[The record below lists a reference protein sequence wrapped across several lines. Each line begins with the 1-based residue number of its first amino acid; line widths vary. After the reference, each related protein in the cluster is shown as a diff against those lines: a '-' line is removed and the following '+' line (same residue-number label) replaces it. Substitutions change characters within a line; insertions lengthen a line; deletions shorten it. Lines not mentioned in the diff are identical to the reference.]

1 MVMTMTELKSRQA
14 NNALSQG
21 ELNAVRDTKR
31 ASEAVRRE
39 LGNLLTGRKRSV
51 KARPR
56 RKPDQTRPEYAGL
69 TGAWASYFEVTSRYE
84 GKIPTQDRDDWRHDT
99 MLELEK
105 AEARDGKPLPEL
117 RAYRIASLMVA
128 LYFRN
133 LNRYATRVCI
143 VNGYPVEP
151 HCRSCQNHTESKRCA
166 WLAVRPVERLDGE
179 IIDPDGY
186 RVRLLDTVASDKLED
201 MPDRWYDLKQMSG
214 ALPPRLAEV
223 ACQLLDGKE
232 LSEADRNYLYHWRNR
247 DRKKFQKA
255 LF

>member
-14 NNALSQG
+14 NG
-21 ELNAVRDTKR
+21 ELPPGTLEAVLDTKR
-31 ASEAVRRE
+31 RAEAIRQGIGA
-39 LGNLLTGRKRSV
+39 LSTGCKRSM
-51 KARPR
+51 KSRPR
-56 RKPDQTRPEYAGL
+56 RKPDQTKPEYQGL
-69 TGAWASYFEVTSRYE
+69 TGAWASYYEVTSRYE
-84 GKIPTQDRDDWRHDT
+84 SHIPAQDRDDWRHDT

-151 HCRSCQNHTESKRCA
+151 HCRNCQRHTESKRCA

-179 IIDPDGY
+179 VIDPEGY
-186 RVRLLDTVASDKLED
+186 RVTLLDTVASDRVED
-201 MPDRWYDLKQMSG
+201 MPDQWYDLKKLTE
-214 ALPPRLAEV
+214 ALSPRLAEI
-223 ACQLLDGKE
+223 AYKKLDGKT
-232 LSEADRNYLYHWRNR
+232 LSEADRKYLYRY
-247 DRKKFQKA
+247 RKTSQKA
-255 LF
+255 LL